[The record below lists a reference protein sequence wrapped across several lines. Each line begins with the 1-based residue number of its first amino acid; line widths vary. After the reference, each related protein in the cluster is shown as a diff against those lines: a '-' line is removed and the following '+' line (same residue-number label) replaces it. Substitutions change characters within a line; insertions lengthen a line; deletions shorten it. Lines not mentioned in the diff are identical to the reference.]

1 VFLNSFFFFF
11 NLEINDRK
19 KMEVVTMKIELTLS
33 KNIAKKDSEI
43 AEQILK
49 ALTGLATRK
58 NPDFLIHRLEIV
70 EPSKT
75 N

>member
-1 VFLNSFFFFF
+1 
-11 NLEINDRK
+11 
-19 KMEVVTMKIELTLS
+19 MEVVTMKIELTLS